1 MAVCINTTGLKFS
14 NGKCLATVPETYEL
28 WVYNCNWWTP
38 CNGGCCCYWTV
49 PAGVTSIKF
58 EVVSGGG
65 PGGSSGGDYDFG
77 IGGQGGNYGSKTLQR
92 SVHGFADGTG
102 YRLCAAS
109 SSMCSCCCRCNVNAR
124 HGCPS
129 YACGTGIWM
138 CAKGGMGGSTN
149 WDMNSNCYNCH
160 IGNVQCDRGNY
171 NAGWVTHVCNS
182 PLTGHDMHFRGT
194 SGSMNRQYNCCADQF
209 SVAGGPSGPFSAP
222 HGVGGKHWCTG
233 NLACCSAHSAFPGG
247 GGAGHGIGSSSACW
261 GSFGQ
266 GGLVKV
272 TYS

>member
-1 MAVCINTTGLKFS
+1 MAVCINTTGIKFS
-14 NGKCLATVPETYEL
+14 NGKCLATAPEQYEL

-38 CNGGCCCYWTV
+38 CNGGRCCYWTV
-49 PAGVTSIKF
+49 PTGVTSLKF
-58 EVVSGGG
+58 EIVSGGG

-92 SVHGFADGTG
+92 SVHGFGDGTG

-109 SSMCSCCCRCNVNAR
+109 SSMCSCCCRCNGNDR

-129 YACGTGIWM
+129 FACGTGIYM
-138 CAKGGMGGSTN
+138 CARGGRSGSTN
-149 WDMNSNCYNCH
+149 WDMVSSCYNCH

-171 NAGWVTHVCNS
+171 NAGWVTYNCFCV
-182 PLTGHDMHFRGT
+182 TGHDMHFRGT
-194 SGSMNRQYNCCADQF
+194 SGSMYKGVSCCSHMF
-209 SVAGGPSGPFSAP
+209 SVAGGPSGPFNAP
-222 HGVGGKHWCTG
+222 HGVGGKDMCTG
-233 NLACCSAHSAFPGG
+233 NLACCSAHAAFPGG
-247 GGAGHGIGSSSACW
+247 GGPGHGTASRNACW

-266 GGLVKV
+266 GGLVKL